1 MKSRHAFMVALLLG
15 IGTYIFVQ
23 RAWTPNVS
31 VNNTPVAQT
40 LQTTSS
46 SNQADNPSPTPAPSE
61 EKIYLSD
68 GLRFETATIN
78 KQHTKNKFS
87 ARAEYPQLVSD
98 RGKNDAH
105 VLGFYEAVRSF
116 IYKEMSWSLIDARD
130 REKEKREHWRDVEEY
145 HYVRYEVSYASNDF
159 ISIVFTAEGYSWGA
173 AHGYEHPLIINYDLR
188 RNKILKAAS
197 FFKPRSDYLRLLS
210 DYCKDMLSQQHG
222 AQSLNEQYIEP
233 KAKYY
238 ENISV
243 TDKGLL
249 IILGECNVLPC
260 SAGSQSV
267 LVPFA
272 VIEDK
277 INPRSPLAKLAG
289 VANE

>member
-1 MKSRHAFMVALLLG
+1 
-15 IGTYIFVQ
+15 
-23 RAWTPNVS
+23 
-31 VNNTPVAQT
+31 
-40 LQTTSS
+40 
-46 SNQADNPSPTPAPSE
+46 
-61 EKIYLSD
+61 
-68 GLRFETATIN
+68 
-78 KQHTKNKFS
+78 
-87 ARAEYPQLVSD
+87 
-98 RGKNDAH
+98 
-105 VLGFYEAVRSF
+105 
-116 IYKEMSWSLIDARD
+116 
-130 REKEKREHWRDVEEY
+130 
-145 HYVRYEVSYASNDF
+145 
-159 ISIVFTAEGYSWGA
+159 
-173 AHGYEHPLIINYDLR
+173 
-188 RNKILKAAS
+188 
-197 FFKPRSDYLRLLS
+197 
-210 DYCKDMLSQQHG
+210 MLSQQHG

-277 INPRSPLAKLAG
+277 INPRSPLAG